1 MEKKKTVNLDLKQYG
16 MIFVLIV
23 IYLIFA
29 ALTKGATLKPANIN
43 NLVMQNGYVVILAT
57 GMLLC
62 CLTGNVDLG
71 VGSLVA
77 LTGAVCGILLVDMGA
92 SMWIAI
98 LAALLTGLA
107 SGLFRHTT
115 PRLRALRAS
124 PRRPEPAS
132 GAPHSPWP
140 AATSDWTARCTWSR

>member
-1 MEKKKTVNLDLKQYG
+1 MDNKKTVNVDLKQYG
-16 MIFVLIV
+16 MIFMLIV

-29 ALTKGATLKPANIN
+29 ALTKGATLAPANIN

-77 LTGAVCGILLVDMGA
+77 LTGAVCGIAMVDHGMSMWVAIILSLLVG
-92 SMWIAI
+92 I
-98 LAALLTGLA
+98 A
-107 SGLFRHTT
+107 SGVFVGFFVAYLGVPPFIVT
-115 PRLRALRAS
+115 L
-124 PRRPEPAS
+124 
-132 GAPHSPWP
+132 
-140 AATSDWTARCTWSR
+140 ATWLMWRGLTYTVLQAQTKGPFDSN

>member
-1 MEKKKTVNLDLKQYG
+1 MDNKKTVNVDLKQYG
-16 MIFVLIV
+16 MIFMLIV

-29 ALTKGATLKPANIN
+29 ALTKGATLAPANIN

-77 LTGAVCGILLVDMGA
+77 LTGAVCGIAMVDRK
-92 SMWIAI
+92 SVV
-98 LAALLTGLA
+98 
-107 SGLFRHTT
+107 
-115 PRLRALRAS
+115 
-124 PRRPEPAS
+124 
-132 GAPHSPWP
+132 
-140 AATSDWTARCTWSR
+140 

>member
-92 SMWIAI
+92 SM
-98 LAALLTGLA
+98 
-107 SGLFRHTT
+107 
-115 PRLRALRAS
+115 
-124 PRRPEPAS
+124 
-132 GAPHSPWP
+132 
-140 AATSDWTARCTWSR
+140 

>member
-1 MEKKKTVNLDLKQYG
+1 MDNKKTVNVDLKQYG
-16 MIFVLIV
+16 MIFMLIV

-29 ALTKGATLKPANIN
+29 ALTKGATLAPANIN

-77 LTGAVCGILLVDMGA
+77 LTGAVCGIAMVDHGM
-92 SMWIAI
+92 SMWVALFRCLSGCAAFLRNIGF
-98 LAALLTGLA
+98 LADVERSYIYSA
-107 SGLFRHTT
+107 SGTDKGS
-115 PRLRALRAS
+115 LRFQFHLYWIRF
-124 PRRPEPAS
+124 PAY
-132 GAPHSPWP
+132 
-140 AATSDWTARCTWSR
+140 R